1 MERIILHIDVNSAF
15 LSWSALKLLEE
26 GYKRDIRNE
35 VSVIAGD
42 PNKRHGVIVAASIPA
57 KRLGIRPPVN
67 LYEARKKCK
76 NLIIVK
82 HDYNYYYTKSKQ
94 LMDYLKSLF
103 PEVQQFSIDECFI
116 DYSSMKK
123 LYGDEVKYAYKLKNE
138 IYKRFGFT
146 VNVGIGNNKLSAK
159 MASDFEKPNKVHT
172 LYQYEFKD
180 KMWKKDISELFMAG
194 KSSCA
199 KLRNL
204 NINKI
209 GELANA
215 DVDMLIRNLKS
226 QGKLLYE
233 YANGIDESKVETES
247 YTERKGIGFS
257 RTLEYDSDDKELLF
271 KYLYNFSKDISKKL
285 REKKVYANTL
295 VVTIRNYEFKT
306 INHQQKY
313 LNGINLTEDIY
324 EKAKELFTKL
334 WDKDP
339 VRLIGLRATDFTDS
353 NSYQLSLFEK
363 GSNKKDD
370 EKIQD
375 LIDRINDEYGNN
387 SIFKGSKLDVNKK

>member
-1 MERIILHIDVNSAF
+1 MERLILHIDVNSAF

-26 GYKRDIRNE
+26 GYNKDIRNE

-76 NLIIVK
+76 DLIVVK
-82 HDYNYYYTKSKQ
+82 PDFNYYYNKSKG

-103 PEVQQFSIDECFI
+103 PEVQQYSIDECFI
-116 DYSSMKK
+116 DYSSMKM
-123 LYGDEVKYAYKLKNE
+123 LYGDEVKYAYKLKDE
-138 IYKRFGFT
+138 IYKKFGFT

-172 LYQYEFKD
+172 LYKNEFKE
-180 KMWKKDISELFMAG
+180 KIWNKDISELFMAG
-194 KSSCA
+194 KSSCS
-199 KLRNL
+199 KLRQL
-204 NINKI
+204 NINTI
-209 GELANA
+209 GELANS
-215 DVDMLIRNLKS
+215 DVQMLVRNLKS

-233 YANGIDESKVETES
+233 YANCIDESKVETES
-247 YTERKGIGFS
+247 YNERKGIGFS
-257 RTLEYDSDDKELLF
+257 RTLEFDSDDKDLIF
-271 KYLYNFSKDISKKL
+271 KYLYDFSKDISKKL

-295 VVTIRNYEFKT
+295 MVTIRNYEFKT

-313 LNGINLTEDIY
+313 LNGINLTDDIY
-324 EKAKELFTKL
+324 EKAKDLFINT

-339 VRLIGLRATDFTDS
+339 IRLIGLRATDFTDS
-353 NSYQLSLFEK
+353 NNYQLSLFEK
-363 GSNKKDD
+363 NANNKND
-370 EKIQD
+370 EQIED
-375 LIDRINDEYGNN
+375 LIDKINNQYGDN
-387 SIFKGSKLDVNKK
+387 SIFKLNNQN